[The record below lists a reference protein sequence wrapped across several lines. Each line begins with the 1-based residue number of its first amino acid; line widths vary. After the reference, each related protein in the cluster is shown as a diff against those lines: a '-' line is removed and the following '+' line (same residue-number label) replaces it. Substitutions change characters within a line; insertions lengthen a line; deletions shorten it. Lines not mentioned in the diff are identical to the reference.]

1 VNSTIPAKLQ
11 LTTPKVALD
20 LPSLELSSEVDESG
34 GLGIEIVWKGQPPAV
49 KPIGGVEPTIEPG
62 SGGGTSGGGE
72 VVGTVMPASP
82 DQTLVVGTVYL
93 ASLGVGLKSG
103 KLLLT
108 SDEVVGRMAMQ
119 SSLLV
124 SLINEAMSK
133 PREINPL
140 QESYHNSTTQD
151 DVDEAVVKFVVP
163 LLFSDKNELS
173 VRFNDLNVAAS
184 TPNGRPHQLEVV
196 VKTDGTN
203 EVGRINVKLDVATI
217 LTDVLDIVELQERLW
232 GQGIL

>member
-1 VNSTIPAKLQ
+1 MT
-11 LTTPKVALD
+11 
-20 LPSLELSSEVDESG
+20 
-34 GLGIEIVWKGQPPAV
+34 
-49 KPIGGVEPTIEPG
+49 
-62 SGGGTSGGGE
+62 
-72 VVGTVMPASP
+72 ASP

-173 VRFNDLNVAAS
+173 VRFNDLNVTAS

>member
-1 VNSTIPAKLQ
+1 
-11 LTTPKVALD
+11 VALD

-34 GLGIEIVWKGQPPAV
+34 GLGIEIVWKGQPPVV
-49 KPIGGVEPTIEPG
+49 KPVGGIEPTIELG
-62 SGGGTSGGGE
+62 SGGGTSGGGTSGGGE
-72 VVGTVMPASP
+72 VVGTVMTASP

-173 VRFNDLNVAAS
+173 VRFNDLNVTAS